1 MPHNSVK
8 TAIARIAALRCRP
21 AYRQEK
27 LRVLAELND
36 ARRRGENLAQFLA
49 ALETD
54 ALREELL
61 GRRR

>member
-1 MPHNSVK
+1 MKHDSVK
-8 TAIARIAALRCRP
+8 TSIARIAALRCRP

-27 LRVLAELND
+27 LRVLAELNE

-49 ALETD
+49 ALETA
-54 ALREELL
+54 ALKDELL